1 MRFVSA
7 DILCVMPPKN
17 RKPSTPAPGPKP
29 ASKKAGAKKAKS
41 TKAPKGPSR
50 RKAIAQTIK
59 ATAKA
64 DSKFVPLVVAAFVVT
79 LGVFIGIGVL
89 LGRPVLLGILGVLF
103 GLLAALTVTG
113 RRASAAAFAG
123 IEGQPGAAAAVLSA
137 MRGHWH
143 VTPAVGITRQQDFVH
158 RVVGRPGVILVA
170 EGGGARPRELL
181 AAELRRTRR
190 LIGDTPLY
198 DLVVGEGAGKI
209 TIPKLQAH
217 IMKLPRNLKPREVN
231 ELEARLKAVGG
242 MAVPLPKGPI
252 PGAGKTPRPKQR

>member
-1 MRFVSA
+1 MLSKSKQTPVTKSA
-7 DILCVMPPKN
+7 TA
-17 RKPSTPAPGPKP
+17 KPGKSAKGAKPAKGPK
-29 ASKKAGAKKAKS
+29 G
-41 TKAPKGPSR
+41 PKGPSKLSAVR
-50 RKAIAQTIK
+50 QTVV

-64 DSKFVPLVVAAFVVT
+64 DSKFVPLVATAFLLT
-79 LGVFIGIGVL
+79 LGVFIGLGVL
-89 LGRPVLLGILGVLF
+89 LDRPVLMTVVGVLF
-103 GLLAALTVTG
+103 ALLAALTVTG

-123 IEGQPGAAAAVLSA
+123 IEGQPGAAAAVLNS

-170 EGGGARPRELL
+170 EGGGSRPRELL

-198 DLVVGEGAGKI
+198 DIVVGDGAGQVA
-209 TIPKLQAH
+209 IPKLQTH
-217 IMKLPRNLKPREVN
+217 VMKLPRNLKPREVN

-242 MAVPLPKGPI
+242 MTVPIPKGPI
-252 PGAGKTPRPKQR
+252 PGAGRVPRPKQR

>member
-1 MRFVSA
+1 MS
-7 DILCVMPPKN
+7 PKSS
-17 RKPSTPAPGPKP
+17 KPTTPARATKRGASGPPGKP
-29 ASKKAGAKKAKS
+29 GKADRAKKVKAAKADRASKLS
-41 TKAPKGPSR
+41 
-50 RKAIAQTIK
+50 AIKQTVV

-64 DSKFVPLVVAAFVVT
+64 DSKFVPLVVGAFVLT
-79 LGVFIGIGVL
+79 LGAFIALGIAL
-89 LGRPVLLGILGVLF
+89 SRPILFGILGFLF
-103 GLLAALTVTG
+103 ALLAALTVTG

-123 IEGQPGAAAAVLSA
+123 IEGQPGAAAAVLNA

-170 EGGGARPRELL
+170 EGGGSRPRELL

-198 DLVVGEGAGKI
+198 DIVVGEGEGKI
-209 TIPKLQAH
+209 AIPKLQAH
-217 IMKLPRNLKPREVN
+217 VMKLPRNLKPREVN

-242 MAVPLPKGPI
+242 MAMPLPKGPI
-252 PGAGKTPRPKQR
+252 PGMGGKMPRPKQR